1 MSTTPQH
8 GQTNAATSGRAPG
21 AATGQPSGR
30 PQYKPF
36 EQMNKAE
43 LIATNDEWFERVTSS
58 RRHVERWALL
68 ATAFFLD
75 QQYVDFYQFPNAGTM
90 LTQLPAKKG
99 RVRTVDNL
107 IEPAIRNE
115 LARLLRNRP
124 HGVVIPDG
132 LDSEDYEAARAG
144 HNLLEHITR
153 EHHLEEE
160 FEETTLWALF
170 GGTAVLDT
178 QWDPTAGPSAE
189 EGPGGALIDTAM
201 DDDDDPLAGLDPSQA
216 PDAQAGIR
224 GGDMNMAP
232 QNLSMQS
239 NGYGPEQ
246 QQQMPQGRG
255 EFEFR
260 TLSCFEIGVP
270 HIRKRDIE
278 SQPYVMVTKAYE
290 LEEIYERWG
299 VEVQADTQNRYGML
313 DERMTQVLQGGMQP
327 TQMPS
332 SSTTPKVPTAIV
344 KETWVKPS
352 VRAPRGLIL
361 ITAGD
366 QILEVKEWPDY
377 LKGEYPFCKVDY
389 TKIPGSFWSKGM
401 VQSLIPLQRRHN
413 RASSAMVEQV
423 NLRSSVGVAV
433 PRGTQIKSALGGKS
447 TVYEMPPGSTAPAH
461 NVNVPEV
468 GDIILREIEL
478 TKQSV
483 ADLSFQHE
491 VCVDAETE
499 ALTREG
505 WKSYDELAVGDD
517 VLTYNLESDLSE
529 WKPIEAITTYDWSG
543 KTAYRFTG
551 AVDALVTPNHSW
563 PFENGRGNRSL
574 KKTTEIGSAASRG
587 IPKARFLADF
597 PEESPYSMAF
607 VEIVGWYVTE
617 GNYSEAS
624 GKPLIRILQSET
636 ANPEN
641 CEDIRRSLK
650 EIVDFHENQQ
660 SDGCIQFC
668 INDLEMIEELLAFG
682 TGMEKTIPFLF
693 ISELTEEQVDHLLRV
708 LVDADGTVFHSSG
721 AERWSFASTNESLV
735 EAVAYCSHLL
745 GFPANV
751 RLHPSNRKRQ
761 NPLYTVNIG
770 CSRFASTL
778 KMGIEKTIH
787 DGVVWCPT
795 TENHTFFARRN
806 GVAYFTGNSKG
817 TTPPNVRSGTAINS
831 LKELDDSASTIPL
844 RSIER
849 AVEKQGNIILQMV
862 RELWSDKRVVTV
874 IGDEGDI
881 ESRSFIRGDD
891 VGGNFFVQ
899 PGSAWPF
906 SKAEKEAEVYR
917 ALEYGLI
924 DPAEASRVLEMG
936 GLRKVFNE
944 RQLDLRHARR
954 ENQMFEELSVVNPE
968 SGEVDL
974 EFFSAQVQR
983 LRPADWHEHMVHLQM
998 HNRLRKMPEYE
1009 KWPTYRQ
1016 LAFEAHIMGHQA
1028 AIQAQ
1033 MATQQPQPP
1042 QGQAPTNQEMIER
1055 QAEQAAQQQQQGQPG
1070 QAGEPQGGAREEAP
1084 AADSEGNGEG
1094 VSERGEGAAGRS
1106 QQDQPGG
1113 EQGGQR

>member
-8 GQTNAATSGRAPG
+8 GQTNAHTSGRAPG
-21 AATGQPSGR
+21 AGTGQPSGG
-30 PQYKPF
+30 QSYKPF
-36 EQMNKAE
+36 EQMSKSE
-43 LIATNDEWFERVTSS
+43 LIATNDEWFGRVTSN

-68 ATAFFLD
+68 ATAFYLD

-132 LDSEDYEAARAG
+132 LDSDDYEAAKAG
-144 HNLLEHITR
+144 QNLLQHITR

-160 FEETTLWALF
+160 FEETALWALF
-170 GGTAVLDT
+170 GGTSVLDT
-178 QWDPTAGPSAE
+178 QWDPTAGPPAE
-189 EGPGGALIDTAM
+189 EGGGMADTAM
-201 DDDDDPLAGLDPSQA
+201 DEDPLAGLDPSQA

-232 QNLSMQS
+232 QDLSMGG
-239 NGYGPEQ
+239 NGAGPQQ

-299 VEVQADTQNRYGML
+299 VEVQADTQSRYGML

-327 TQMPS
+327 TQVPS
-332 SSTTPKVPTAIV
+332 SSTAPKIPTAIV
-344 KETWVKPS
+344 KETWIKPS

-366 QILEVKEWPDY
+366 EILEVKQWPDY
-377 LKGEYPFCKVDY
+377 LQGEYPFCKVDY

-491 VCVDAETE
+491 V
-499 ALTREG
+499 
-505 WKSYDELAVGDD
+505 
-517 VLTYNLESDLSE
+517 
-529 WKPIEAITTYDWSG
+529 
-543 KTAYRFTG
+543 
-551 AVDALVTPNHSW
+551 
-563 PFENGRGNRSL
+563 
-574 KKTTEIGSAASRG
+574 
-587 IPKARFLADF
+587 
-597 PEESPYSMAF
+597 
-607 VEIVGWYVTE
+607 
-617 GNYSEAS
+617 
-624 GKPLIRILQSET
+624 
-636 ANPEN
+636 
-641 CEDIRRSLK
+641 
-650 EIVDFHENQQ
+650 
-660 SDGCIQFC
+660 
-668 INDLEMIEELLAFG
+668 
-682 TGMEKTIPFLF
+682 
-693 ISELTEEQVDHLLRV
+693 
-708 LVDADGTVFHSSG
+708 
-721 AERWSFASTNESLV
+721 
-735 EAVAYCSHLL
+735 
-745 GFPANV
+745 
-751 RLHPSNRKRQ
+751 
-761 NPLYTVNIG
+761 
-770 CSRFASTL
+770 
-778 KMGIEKTIH
+778 
-787 DGVVWCPT
+787 
-795 TENHTFFARRN
+795 
-806 GVAYFTGNSKG
+806 SKG

-831 LKELDDSASTIPL
+831 LKEMDDSASTIPL

-862 RELWSDKRVVTV
+862 RELWTDKRVITV

-881 ESRSFIRGDD
+881 ESRSFIRGDE

-924 DPAEASRVLEMG
+924 DPSEASRVLEMG

-954 ENQMFEELSVVNPE
+954 ENQMFEELTVINPE

-974 EFFSAQVQR
+974 EYFSRQVQR

-1009 KWPTYRQ
+1009 KWPSYRQ

-1055 QAEQAAQQQQQGQPG
+1055 QAEQAAQQQQGQPG
-1070 QAGEPQGGAREEAP
+1070 QPGEPSGGAQEEAP

-1094 VSERGEGAAGRS
+1094 VSERGEGAAGRA
-1106 QQDQPGG
+1106 QKDQPGG
-1113 EQGGQR
+1113 EGGQ